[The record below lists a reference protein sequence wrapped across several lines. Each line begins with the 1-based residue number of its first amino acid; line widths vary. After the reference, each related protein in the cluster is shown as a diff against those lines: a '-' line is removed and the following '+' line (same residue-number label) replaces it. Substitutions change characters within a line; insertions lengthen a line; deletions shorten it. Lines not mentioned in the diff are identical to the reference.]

1 VLITVSIAPHPLF
14 KVEGQNLRLELPI
27 TLYEA
32 VLGAKVR
39 VPTLDGAV
47 ELAIPA
53 NTSSGRTFR
62 LKGKGLPGKTPGDLY
77 VMTKIVLPD
86 GKDAELEELMTKWRD
101 SKKHDPR
108 SGMG

>member
-1 VLITVSIAPHPLF
+1 
-14 KVEGQNLRLELPI
+14 
-27 TLYEA
+27 
-32 VLGAKVR
+32 VR

-62 LKGKGLPGKTPGDLY
+62 LKGKGLPGKTAGDLY
-77 VMTKIVLPD
+77 VTTKIVLPD
-86 GKDAELEELMTKWRD
+86 GKDAVLEELMAKWRD
-101 SKKHDPR
+101 SKKYDPR